1 MATYLQGVTDYIP
14 QIQPFKPDLNF
25 YQGVLETKQAQYKAG
40 YDQLSNLYGTMLNSE
55 LSRTD
60 NTERRDQFFNKI
72 QTDIQKISGLDLSRN
87 ENVEAAQKV
96 FQPILDDKYI
106 LKDMSF
112 TKSYRRE
119 QGKADYFMNCTDPK
133 TCGGKYWEGGVR
145 ALDYQRQDFMEAG
158 IDQSLGYQNPMYT
171 PYVNVDQMAQKWAKD
186 MNYKI
191 KLDSL
196 TGDGRYKV
204 TTTNGPQMVTGL
216 TEAFV
221 NAFANDPSVNAMYKT
236 QAYLQRKDYV
246 SSNAERFGGDKMAA
260 EKDYLVTEA
269 GKINEYM
276 RALKAQAEKDK
287 EKVAVTKQVAKESE
301 EETPIDPNL
310 DKGFADMINGLDADE
325 QNAASVEKVATD
337 SLDATDGIDYDK
349 MSLEA
354 LRYRIDVAQ
363 ANQLLYGDLGR
374 AAESYAMNTMEQT
387 MEVDPYAM
395 ASYEHG
401 LRMSEISYK
410 ASLDAA
416 AKQKEKDEEAA
427 LEAEY
432 QLNAEGTPVDTG
444 DDSGLADMQ
453 KLVEGEK
460 SKAFE
465 NVNALQSKKATEVF
479 IKLRGVLNNSS
490 STEAQKALAKNS
502 LQDIF
507 GSTDL
512 QQIETS
518 LGDASQ
524 NSLIS
529 QISQSV
535 NKILGGAKFNID
547 NADTKIDAFVA
558 TGGNGLFRGDEEF
571 TTKMLGYN
579 TQIAPAKQM
588 ALGIDQASKE
598 NNAAIKQQMYVEGG
612 DDIDI
617 FFNEDGSKKSLSE
630 FTKIYNQRHPTKAS
644 WTGDSWWNIPSR
656 AVSYAFVD
664 SAADTYEDLE
674 EQYKKIYNG
683 GKVKINTPYQA
694 MDKYGA
700 SGLHA
705 KATMYTM
712 DPAQLGGMRTKTKE
726 LYEKDIAP
734 SLYDP
739 ARGNARFFMGDISG
753 KDADDIEDLEIDS
766 EEAILTKKIMND
778 VMRSAF
784 TTKWKGDKAER
795 PTMDIVRHGMVGGD
809 PDKVGVT
816 FSINQNYIDNFKGSA
831 KEKGLLNS
839 MYGATGNNKLSVIM
853 DKDVVSS
860 TFFKE
865 LEPTPI
871 EYVFNSMGSIK
882 VDAFAATGGTATI
895 TRASSGEISVI
906 GALKFYDPV
915 SKTMV
920 DIPNSIDQVFNE
932 DADINEVYRSVG
944 ELFYNQNMDNVNQ
957 SRSGIK

>member
-1 MATYLQGVTDYIP
+1 MASYIQGVTDYIP

-40 YDQLSNLYGTMLNSE
+40 YDQLSNIYGTMLNSE

-60 NTERRDQFFNKI
+60 NTERRDEFFNKI
-72 QTDIQKISGLDLSRN
+72 QTQIQKISGLDLSRN
-87 ENVEAAQKV
+87 ENVDAAQKV
-96 FQPILDDKYI
+96 FQPIIDDNYI

-112 TKSYRRE
+112 TKSYRKE

-133 TCGGKYWEGGVR
+133 VCGGKWWDGGVR

-158 IDQSLGYQNPMYT
+158 LEQSLGYQNPTYT

-186 MNYKI
+186 MDYKI

-196 TGDGRYKV
+196 TADGKYKV
-204 TTTNGPQMVTGL
+204 TTTNGPMMVTGL

-246 SSNAERFGGDKMAA
+246 SSNAEKFGGDKMAA

-269 GKINEYM
+269 NKINEYM
-276 RALKAQAEKDK
+276 RALKAQAETNK
-287 EKVAVTKQVAKESE
+287 EKVKVTKQAAKESVE
-301 EETPIDPNL
+301 KVPLDPNL
-310 DKGFADMINGLDADE
+310 DKGFADMINGLDTDE
-325 QNAASVEKVATD
+325 QNANAVATVASD
-337 SLDATDGIDYDK
+337 SLDATNGIDYDK

-354 LRYRIDVAQ
+354 LRYRIDIAQ
-363 ANQLLYGDLGR
+363 ANQLLYDDLGR
-374 AAESYAMNTMEQT
+374 SANDYAMNTMEQT

-401 LRMSEISYK
+401 LRMSEINYK

-416 AKQKEKDEEAA
+416 AKKQEKDEAAA

-432 QLNAEGTPVDTG
+432 QLNDQGTVVDTA
-444 DDSGLADMQ
+444 DDSGLVDMQ
-453 KLVEGEK
+453 KIVSTAE

-465 NVNALQSKKATEVF
+465 NVTGLQSKKATEVF
-479 IKLRGVLNNSS
+479 IKLKNVLNNSS
-490 STEAQKALAKNS
+490 STDAQKTLAKNS

-507 GSTDL
+507 GSSDL
-512 QQIETS
+512 QKIETS
-518 LGDASQ
+518 LGDASEG
-524 NSLIS
+524 SIIS
-529 QISQSV
+529 QIQQSM
-535 NKILGGAKFNID
+535 NKITGDAGFNL
-547 NADTKIDAFVA
+547 DTANSKIDAFVA

-571 TTKMLGYN
+571 ENKMLGYN
-579 TQIAPAKQM
+579 NQISPAKQM
-588 ALGIDQASKE
+588 AVGIAQAAKD

-612 DDIDI
+612 DEIDI
-617 FFNEDGSKKSLSE
+617 FFNEDGSKKSFYE
-630 FTKIYNQRHPTKAS
+630 FEKIYNQRHPTKAS
-644 WTGDSWWNIPSR
+644 WTDDSWWNVPSR

-664 SAADTYEDLE
+664 SAKDTYEDLE
-674 EQYKKIYNG
+674 EQYKKVYNG
-683 GKVKINTPYQA
+683 GKVKINTPYQS

-705 KATMYTM
+705 MATLYTM

-734 SLYDP
+734 AMLDK
-739 ARGNARFFMGDISG
+739 AKGNARFFTGDITG
-753 KDADDIEDLEIDS
+753 KDADDIEDLKIDS
-766 EEAILTKKIMND
+766 EDALLAKKIMSD

-784 TTKWKGDKAER
+784 TTKWKGDKADR

-816 FSINQNYIDNFKGSA
+816 FSINQNYIDGFKGSA

-839 MYGATGNNKLSVIM
+839 MFGSTGNNQISVVM
-853 DKDVVSS
+853 DKDATSS
-860 TFFKE
+860 AFFRE
-865 LEPTPI
+865 LEPTPV
-871 EYVFNSMGSIK
+871 EYVFNTMGSIK
-882 VDAFAATGGTATI
+882 IDAFEATGGVATI
-895 TRASSGEISVI
+895 SRASTGEISVL
-906 GALKFYDPV
+906 GTLKVYDPAT
-915 SKTMV
+915 KTIVAM
-920 DIPNSIDQVFNE
+920 PNSIDTVYDE
-932 DADINEVYRSVG
+932 DTDINEVYKAVG
-944 ELFYNQNMDNVNQ
+944 ELFYNQNLDNVTQ
-957 SRSGIK
+957 TRSGIK